1 MEEFF
6 ASPCTKKLLMVI
18 AVRGGVC
25 FFLNQKQV
33 ANRLVPSVPYIEQTS
48 TPFKYFGI
56 VYVVRAGL
64 YISEGHYQASAF
76 VWRSVGPRISRISAI
91 AVSLGLFSWQVS
103 IFLRL
108 KSFDGGIEPL

>member
-33 ANRLVPSVPYIEQTS
+33 ANRLVP
-48 TPFKYFGI
+48 KYFGI
-56 VYVVRAGL
+56 VYCRRCKGGAL
-64 YISEGHYQASAF
+64 YF
-76 VWRSVGPRISRISAI
+76 
-91 AVSLGLFSWQVS
+91 
-103 IFLRL
+103 
-108 KSFDGGIEPL
+108 